1 MNKMIKKNIVALSLG
16 FLALSANAD
25 TTDFKPQ
32 IHNGLKSQLA
42 EVPYQAKLIIERTDG
57 NLVQHS
63 LCGASILDSS
73 VLLTAAHCLENVG
86 AMNFTQAY
94 VTYLDFEDPE
104 APVEKIFSIYP
115 KDVAIHD
122 LWDGN
127 IENKNDIAVIY
138 AEDQLLNAKKIK
150 VADESS
156 VTSMMTE
163 FDTLYAHNG
172 ANTGNLLAS
181 GYGLDENDV
190 SDVLNRVML
199 TGVSRTYCEDMKAG
213 GGNSDDII
221 CTKSP
226 DVEVNY
232 AICSGD
238 SGGPLVWKDKDN
250 VADADFGLRLV
261 GVTSYVSVT
270 KIDKKCIM
278 KNDNEH
284 GGFTKISHYY
294 DWINQAVD
302 SLSGFNGYDVTS
314 IQNVSY
320 DFNVDPFINSDEG
333 EDEPEYSGLID
344 SSKSGGSSS
353 TLSLL
358 GLLGFALMRRRK

>member
-1 MNKMIKKNIVALSLG
+1 MNKMIKKNIAALSLS
-16 FLALSANAD
+16 FLALSVNAE
-25 TTDFKPQ
+25 TTDFQPQ
-32 IHNGLKSQLA
+32 IHNGLKSQLN
-42 EVPYQAKLIIERTDG
+42 EVPYQAKLIIKRTDG
-57 NLVQHS
+57 NVVQHS

-104 APVEKIFSIYP
+104 APVEKLFSVYP

-138 AEDQLLNAKKIK
+138 AENQLLNAKKIK
-150 VADESS
+150 VADESGFDN
-156 VTSMMTE
+156 MMTE
-163 FDTLYAHNG
+163 FDNLYVHNG

-213 GGNSDDII
+213 GGSSDDII

-238 SGGPLVWKDKDN
+238 SGGPLVWKDKGN
-250 VADADFGLRLV
+250 LADADFGLRLV

-270 KIDKKCIM
+270 KLDKKCIM

-294 DWINQAVD
+294 DWINQTVD
-302 SLSGFNGYDVTS
+302 SMSGSSGYDVTS

-320 DFNVDPFINSDEG
+320 DFDVDPFIGSEDA
-333 EDEPEYSGLID
+333 EDEPEYAGLID
-344 SSKSGGSSS
+344 SSKSGGSTS
-353 TLSLL
+353 TLSFL
-358 GLLGFALMRRRK
+358 GLLGLALIRRRK

>member
-1 MNKMIKKNIVALSLG
+1 MNKKIKKNIVALSLG

-25 TTDFKPQ
+25 TTDFNPQ

-94 VTYLDFEDPE
+94 VTYLDFEDPKV
-104 APVEKIFSIYP
+104 PVEKIFSVYP
-115 KDVAIHD
+115 KDVSIHD

-181 GYGLDENDV
+181 GYGLDEKDV

-199 TGVSRTYCEDMKAG
+199 TGVSRSYCEGMKAG

-226 DVEVNY
+226 NVGVNY

-250 VADADFGLRLV
+250 VADADFALRLV

-270 KIDKKCIM
+270 NIYKKCIM

-320 DFNVDPFINSDEG
+320 DFDVDPFINS
-333 EDEPEYSGLID
+333 DEPEYSGLID

-358 GLLGFALMRRRK
+358 GLLGLALMRRRK

>member
-1 MNKMIKKNIVALSLG
+1 MNKMIKKNIAVLSLS
-16 FLALSANAD
+16 FLALSVNAE
-25 TTDFKPQ
+25 TTDFQPQ
-32 IHNGLKSQLA
+32 IHNGLKSQLN
-42 EVPYQAKLIIERTDG
+42 EVPYQAKLIIKRTDG
-57 NLVQHS
+57 NVVQHS

-104 APVEKIFSIYP
+104 APVEKLFSVYP

-138 AEDQLLNAKKIK
+138 AENQLLNAKKIK
-150 VADESS
+150 VADESGFDN
-156 VTSMMTE
+156 MMTE
-163 FDTLYAHNG
+163 FDNLYVHNG

-213 GGNSDDII
+213 GGSSDDII

-238 SGGPLVWKDKDN
+238 SGGPLVWKDKGN
-250 VADADFGLRLV
+250 LADADFGLRLV

-270 KIDKKCIM
+270 KLDKKCIM

-294 DWINQAVD
+294 DWINQTVD
-302 SLSGFNGYDVTS
+302 SMSGSSGYDVTS

-320 DFNVDPFINSDEG
+320 DFDVDPFIGSEDA
-333 EDEPEYSGLID
+333 EDEPEYAGLID
-344 SSKSGGSSS
+344 SSKSGGSTS
-353 TLSLL
+353 TLSFL
-358 GLLGFALMRRRK
+358 GLLGLALIRRRK

>member
-1 MNKMIKKNIVALSLG
+1 MIKKNFVALSLG
-16 FLALSANAD
+16 FLALSANAEA
-25 TTDFKPQ
+25 TDFKPQ
-32 IHNGLKSQLA
+32 IHNGLKSQLT

-57 NLVQHS
+57 NVIQHS
-63 LCGASILDSS
+63 LCGASILDNS

-104 APVEKIFSIYP
+104 VPVEKIFNVYP

-138 AEDQLLNAKKIK
+138 AQDQLLNAKKIK
-150 VADESS
+150 VADDSS

-163 FDTLYAHNG
+163 FDTLYAYNG

-181 GYGLDENDV
+181 GYGLDENDA

-199 TGVSRTYCEDMKAG
+199 TGVSRTYCEKMKAG
-213 GGNSDDII
+213 GGSSDDII

-238 SGGPLVWKDKDN
+238 SGGPLVWKDKNN
-250 VADADFGLRLV
+250 VADEDFGLRLV

-270 KIDKKCIM
+270 KLDKKCIM
-278 KNDNEH
+278 KKDSEH
-284 GGFTKISHYY
+284 GGFTNINYYY
-294 DWINQAVD
+294 DWINRTVD
-302 SLSGFNGYDVTS
+302 SLSGLNGYDVTS
-314 IQNVSY
+314 IQGVSY
-320 DFNVDPFINSDEG
+320 DFDVDPFINSDE
-333 EDEPEYSGLID
+333 DQDTPEYAGLVD

-353 TLSLL
+353 TLSLF
-358 GLLGFALMRRRK
+358 GLLGLALMRRRK

>member
-1 MNKMIKKNIVALSLG
+1 MIKKNIAAFSLS
-16 FLALSANAD
+16 FLALSVNAEA
-25 TTDFKPQ
+25 TDFQPQ
-32 IHNGLKSQLA
+32 IHNGLKSQLN
-42 EVPYQAKLIIERTDG
+42 EVPYQARLIIERTDG
-57 NLVQHS
+57 NVVQHS

-104 APVEKIFSIYP
+104 APVEKLFSVYP

-138 AEDQLLNAKKIK
+138 AKNQLLNAKKIK
-150 VADESS
+150 VAGESGFDN
-156 VTSMMTE
+156 MMTE
-163 FDTLYAHNG
+163 FDNLYVHNG
-172 ANTGNLLAS
+172 ASTGNLLAS

-190 SDVLNRVML
+190 SNVLNRVIL

-213 GGNSDDII
+213 GGSSDDII

-238 SGGPLVWKDKDN
+238 SGGPLVWKDKGN
-250 VADADFGLRLV
+250 LADADFGLRLV
-261 GVTSYVSVT
+261 GVTSYVSIT
-270 KIDKKCIM
+270 KLDKKCIM

-294 DWINQAVD
+294 DWINQTVD
-302 SLSGFNGYDVTS
+302 SMSGSSGYDVTS

-320 DFNVDPFINSDEG
+320 DFDIDPFIGSEDE
-333 EDEPEYSGLID
+333 EEEPEYAGLID
-344 SSKSGGSSS
+344 SSKSGGSTSI
-353 TLSLL
+353 LSFL
-358 GLLGFALMRRRK
+358 GLLGLALIRRRK

>member
-1 MNKMIKKNIVALSLG
+1 MNKMIKKNIAALSLS
-16 FLALSANAD
+16 FLALSVNAE
-25 TTDFKPQ
+25 TTDFQPQ
-32 IHNGLKSQLA
+32 IHNGLKSQLN

-57 NLVQHS
+57 NVVQHS

-104 APVEKIFSIYP
+104 APVEKLFSVYP

-122 LWDGN
+122 LWDGD

-138 AEDQLLNAKKIK
+138 AKNQLLNAKKIK
-150 VADESS
+150 VADESGFDN
-156 VTSMMTE
+156 MMTE
-163 FDTLYAHNG
+163 FDNLYVHNG

-213 GGNSDDII
+213 GGSSDDII

-238 SGGPLVWKDKDN
+238 SGGPLVWKDKGN
-250 VADADFGLRLV
+250 LADADFGLRLV

-270 KIDKKCIM
+270 KLDKKCIM

-294 DWINQAVD
+294 DWINQTVD
-302 SLSGFNGYDVTS
+302 SMSGSSGYDVTS

-320 DFNVDPFINSDEG
+320 DFDVDPFIGSEDA
-333 EDEPEYSGLID
+333 EDEPEYAGLID
-344 SSKSGGSSS
+344 SSKSGGSTS
-353 TLSLL
+353 TLSFL
-358 GLLGFALMRRRK
+358 GLLGLALIRRRK

>member
-1 MNKMIKKNIVALSLG
+1 MIKKNIAALSLS
-16 FLALSANAD
+16 FLALSVNAE
-25 TTDFKPQ
+25 TTDFQPQ
-32 IHNGLKSQLA
+32 IHNGLKSQLN

-57 NLVQHS
+57 NVVQHS

-104 APVEKIFSIYP
+104 APVEKLFSVYP

-138 AEDQLLNAKKIK
+138 AENQLLNAKKIK
-150 VADESS
+150 VADESGFDN
-156 VTSMMTE
+156 MMTE
-163 FDTLYAHNG
+163 FDNLYVHNG

-213 GGNSDDII
+213 GGSSDDII

-238 SGGPLVWKDKDN
+238 SGGPLVWKDKGN
-250 VADADFGLRLV
+250 LADADFGLRLV

-270 KIDKKCIM
+270 KLDKKCIM

-284 GGFTKISHYY
+284 GGFTKISNYY
-294 DWINQAVD
+294 DWINQTID
-302 SLSGFNGYDVTS
+302 SMSGSSGYDVTS

-320 DFNVDPFINSDEG
+320 DFDVDPFIGSEDA
-333 EDEPEYSGLID
+333 EDEPEYAGLID
-344 SSKSGGSSS
+344 SSKSGGSTS
-353 TLSLL
+353 TLSFL
-358 GLLGFALMRRRK
+358 GLLGLALIRRRK